1 VKAWILV
8 FEEYTLAKVGIITL
22 LYKGD
27 GWSID
32 ELESELRVAIE
43 RTALTKT
50 WSINKVTV
58 LDSGETR
65 DLSDSF

>member
-1 VKAWILV
+1 
-8 FEEYTLAKVGIITL
+8 LAKVGIIAL

-32 ELESELRVAIE
+32 ELEAELRVAIE

-50 WSINKVTV
+50 WKINKVTV

-65 DLSDSF
+65 DLSDVFSNRFSDFRGR